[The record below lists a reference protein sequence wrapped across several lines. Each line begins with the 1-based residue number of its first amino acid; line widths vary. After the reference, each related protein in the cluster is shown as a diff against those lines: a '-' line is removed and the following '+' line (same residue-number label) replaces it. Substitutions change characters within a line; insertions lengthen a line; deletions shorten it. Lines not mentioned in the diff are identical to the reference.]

1 MKKDTITQFVCFIT
15 NLEPEVFIPK
25 WEPYA
30 KGLMKSPSEP
40 NLQFLVPEAK
50 NRYRYVSQHKGAE
63 QDFLFNFMKERHSEH
78 FPEHNVKVI
87 HAGGYTLLQV
97 KKRGSREEED
107 IKLIV
112 FASHNETDIDFYSG
126 LPLYHHLN
134 IYQAYFESC
143 VYGYIMEFFVSGQ
156 KAKELEQLLKQ
167 RPGIETG
174 MYKESLVHNI

>member
-1 MKKDTITQFVCFIT
+1 MKKDIITQFVCFIT

-30 KGLMKSPSEP
+30 KGLTRSQAEP
-40 NLQFLVPEAK
+40 ILHCLAPGAK

-63 QDFLFNFMKERHSEH
+63 TDFLFNFMKERHSEH
-78 FPEHNVKVI
+78 FPEHNVKVV
-87 HAGGYTLLQV
+87 HAGGYIPLQV
-97 KKRGSREEED
+97 KKRAGGEEDD

-126 LPLYHHLN
+126 LPLHYHLN

-143 VYGYIMEFFVSGQ
+143 VYGYIMEFFVSNQ
-156 KAKELEQLLKQ
+156 NAKELEQLLKQ
-167 RPGIETG
+167 RPGIEIG
-174 MYKESLVHNI
+174 MFKESLVHNL